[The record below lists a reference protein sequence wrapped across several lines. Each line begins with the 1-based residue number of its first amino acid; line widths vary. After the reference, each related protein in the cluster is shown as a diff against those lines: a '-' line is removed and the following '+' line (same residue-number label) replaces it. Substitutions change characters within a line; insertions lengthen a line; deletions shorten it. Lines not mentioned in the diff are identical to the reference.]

1 MLNFK
6 CALLLF
12 AFWLLTSC
20 SSTFSPSLD
29 RVTELTPG
37 ISTPDDAI
45 AKLGSPS
52 GTSKIGDQTV
62 LQWTDV
68 NSSVHLAISFGID
81 GRMIQVASDV
91 TGVDQLSATKR

>member
-1 MLNFK
+1 
-6 CALLLF
+6 
-12 AFWLLTSC
+12 
-20 SSTFSPSLD
+20 
-29 RVTELTPG
+29 
-37 ISTPDDAI
+37 
-45 AKLGSPS
+45 
-52 GTSKIGDQTV
+52 V